1 LAFLDED
8 DPFPPVATDPDD
20 PRHLPPE
27 RQRVFMARRLG
38 AVAVGILI
46 LILLVLGI
54 RGCLSAREERAF
66 ENYARDLTTLV
77 QEERQLSE
85 EFFGR
90 FDDPG
95 NLSELDFE
103 TAIRADR
110 SHAEQL
116 VSRAEGLDPPGDLDG
131 AQDEVI
137 SAFELRRDGLGAVAD
152 NIGTALG
159 DQDTD
164 EARAQIVLHMQDF
177 LASDVLY
184 RQARDE
190 INAVLQDN
198 GIDED
203 VPESRFFPEGAG
215 GEPDT
220 TWLETTTLS
229 EKLAGITGADTDQS
243 GGLHGLGISA
253 VLIGD
258 TALTADTTNTVALGG
273 ATEVEVQV
281 DNQGDSEESD
291 IPVTVTF
298 DGGDEPIEGEGTLDR
313 IAPGETQSV
322 TIPLDPAPS
331 RGTTGTLDVLVEP
344 VAEEQVA
351 ENNEFTAEIS
361 FE

>member
-8 DPFPPVATDPDD
+8 DSFPPVATDPDD
-20 PRHLPPE
+20 PRLPPE

-54 RGCLSAREERAF
+54 RGCLNAREERAF
-66 ENYARDLTTLV
+66 ENYSRDLTTLV
-77 QEERQLSE
+77 QEEGQLSE
-85 EFFGR
+85 DFFNR

-116 VSRAEGLDPPGDLDG
+116 VSRAESLDPPGDLDG
-131 AQDEVI
+131 AQDEVV

-152 NIGTALG
+152 NIGAALG
-159 DQDTD
+159 DEERT
-164 EARAQIVLHMQDF
+164 EALDQIVLHMEDF

-184 RQARDE
+184 RQAREE
-190 INAVLQDN
+190 INAVLQDH
-198 GIDED
+198 GIGED
-203 VPESRFFPEGAG
+203 VPESQFFPEATG
-215 GEPDT
+215 GGPDT
-220 TWLETTTLS
+220 TWLETTTVT
-229 EKLAGITGADTDQS
+229 EKLAGISGAGGDQT
-243 GGLHGLGISA
+243 GGLHGLGVSA

-258 TALTADTTNTVALGG
+258 TALAADTTNTVALGG
-273 ATEVEVQV
+273 ATEVEVQI

-291 IPVTVTF
+291 IPVTVSF
-298 DGGDEPIEGEGTLDR
+298 DGGDEPIEGEATLDK

-322 TIPLDPAPS
+322 TVPLDPAPS
-331 RGTTGTLDVLVEP
+331 KGTTGTLDVLVEP
-344 VAEEQVA
+344 LPEEQVA

>member
-8 DPFPPVATDPDD
+8 DSFPVATDPDD
-20 PRHLPPE
+20 SRLPPE

-54 RGCLSAREERAF
+54 RGCLNAREERAF
-66 ENYARDLTTLV
+66 ENYSRDLTTLV
-77 QEERQLSE
+77 QEEGQLSE
-85 EFFGR
+85 DFFNR

-116 VSRAEGLDPPGDLDG
+116 VSRAESLDPPGDLDG
-131 AQDEVI
+131 AQDEVV

-152 NIGTALG
+152 NIGAALG
-159 DQDTD
+159 DEPE
-164 EARAQIVLHMQDF
+164 EARDQIVLHMQDF
-177 LASDVLY
+177 IASDVLY

-190 INAVLQDN
+190 INTTLQDH
-198 GIDED
+198 GISED
-203 VPESRFFPEGAG
+203 VPESLFFPEAAG
-215 GEPDT
+215 GGPDT
-220 TWLETTTLS
+220 TWLETTTVT
-229 EKLAGITGADTDQS
+229 EKLAGISGADTGQT
-243 GGLHGLGISA
+243 GGLHGLGVSA

-258 TALTADTTNTVALGG
+258 TALAADTTNTVALGG
-273 ATEVEVQV
+273 AIEVEVQV

-291 IPVTVTF
+291 IPVTVSF
-298 DGGDEPIEGEGTLDR
+298 DGGDEPIEGEATLDK

-322 TIPLDPAPS
+322 TVPLDPAPS
-331 RGTTGTLDVLVEP
+331 KGTTGTLDVLVEP
-344 VAEEQVA
+344 VPEEQVA